1 MTRRPPEVAKTV
13 GLAAGRPAAVAL
25 AVALVLAVALPGRA
39 PAQVIRGHVVDDSTE
54 TGLPDVEVSL
64 LVDSVRVQRVVT
76 DTAGFFRFALP
87 DSATVQ
93 LEGRRIGWRTVLSRP
108 LRVPPSDTVSVE
120 LWMGVRAIPV
130 APLYVTA
137 RSSLGR
143 SRFYRHME
151 EWGEGVF
158 ITPEMVDS
166 IDPIH
171 PVDVL
176 RGQEQT
182 WLSWRFGERRPVPD
196 IRTYLGH
203 GCVAFM
209 VNGVQVRRW
218 AGNGGGVA
226 GAAAF
231 EDSALETLEGRDI
244 VAVEYYRYM
253 GEVPPELRRYA
264 DIRDVQCGLVVY
276 WTAEGW

>member
-1 MTRRPPEVAKTV
+1 MSSV
-13 GLAAGRPAAVAL
+13 AAVA
-25 AVALVLAVALPGRA
+25 AAAALVLVVAPARA

-54 TGLPDVEVSL
+54 VGLPDVEVAL

-76 DTAGFFRFALP
+76 DTAGSFSFDLP

-93 LEGRRIGWRTVLSRP
+93 LEGRRLGWRTVLSRP
-108 LRVPPSDTVSVE
+108 LHVSPQDTVTVE
-120 LWMGVRAIPV
+120 LWMGIRVIPV

-137 RSSLGR
+137 RSDLGR

-151 EWGEGVF
+151 AWGEGVF
-158 ITPEMVDS
+158 LTPAMVDS

-176 RGQEQT
+176 RGQEET
-182 WLSWRFGERRPVPD
+182 WLSWRFGQRRPVPNV
-196 IRTYLGH
+196 RTYLGQ

-218 AGNGGGVA
+218 AGNGGRVA

-231 EDSALETLEGRDI
+231 EDSVLETLEGRDI
-244 VAVEYYRYM
+244 VAVEYYRSI

-264 DIRDVQCGLVVY
+264 DIDDVLCGLVVY